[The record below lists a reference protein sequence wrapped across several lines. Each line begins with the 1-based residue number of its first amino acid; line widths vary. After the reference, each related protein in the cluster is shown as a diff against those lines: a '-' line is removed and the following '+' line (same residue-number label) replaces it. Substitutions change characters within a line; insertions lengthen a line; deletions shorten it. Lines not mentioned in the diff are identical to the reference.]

1 MSTAGDKWNRRFA
14 GATSPGNP
22 AYVLRTNLHLLPEC
36 GYALDV
42 ACGLGANAL
51 LLAKHGFEV
60 YACDSSNIALAKLAQ
75 FAELE
80 QLPIA
85 TLNRNLEHNWQAPR
99 QYDLIVCSHYL
110 YRPLCSQ
117 LQAAL
122 RPKGLLYYQTFTRDK
137 ISSKGPSCDDYLL
150 ARGELLHLF
159 SKLQPVFYREDGKH
173 GELLA
178 GQRNTACFIGAK
190 P

>member
-1 MSTAGDKWNRRFA
+1 MSTGEDKWSQRFA
-14 GATSPGNP
+14 AATSPGS
-22 AYVLRTNLHLLPEC
+22 AAHVLRANLHLLPEH
-36 GYALDV
+36 GHALDV

-51 LLAKHGFEV
+51 LLAQHGFQV
-60 YACDSSNIALAKLAQ
+60 DACDASSVALTKLAQ

-85 TLNRNLEHNWQAPR
+85 TLSCDLENNWQAPR

-117 LQAAL
+117 LQTAL
-122 RPKGLLYYQTFTRDK
+122 RPKGLLYYQTFTREK

-150 ARGELLHLF
+150 ERGELLRLF
-159 SKLQPVFYREDGKH
+159 SKLQPVFYREDGLH
-173 GELLA
+173 GELLS